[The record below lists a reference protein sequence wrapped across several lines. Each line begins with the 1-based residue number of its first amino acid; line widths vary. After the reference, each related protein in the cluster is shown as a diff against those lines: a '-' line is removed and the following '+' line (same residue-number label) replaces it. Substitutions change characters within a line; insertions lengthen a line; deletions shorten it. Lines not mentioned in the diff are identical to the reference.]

1 MLNQVKNPI
10 RYKINSWH
18 NDQHLV
24 NLRVNQQFF
33 NIIKIFK
40 VWVQLSG
47 PHLDFEIVDFRVDHF
62 FTIFCFFT
70 KPMHLYIN
78 QTTLSSHFKQTF
90 NTSNII
96 FFFHWAWQLLGLVS
110 LKHTWRENCSW
121 KRGKN
126 VHEKTKR
133 KAPK

>member
-62 FTIFCFFT
+62 FTIFCANAPLYKPNPCFF
-70 KPMHLYIN
+70 PF
-78 QTTLSSHFKQTF
+78 QTNLQYFKYQ
-90 NTSNII
+90 
-96 FFFHWAWQLLGLVS
+96 FFFIGHG
-110 LKHTWRENCSW
+110 NSW
-121 KRGKN
+121 
-126 VHEKTKR
+126 VWS
-133 KAPK
+133 P